1 MTTLDINNTP
11 AGGAV
16 LDAIAANTHTFDTP
30 IVRGE
35 QTITHVTLA
44 KPSAGALRGTSL
56 AALVNLDVDALRKVL
71 PRISTPTLTE
81 MDVTLMDPADL
92 VALGGIFAGFF
103 DAEGAESEHGIPER
117 VEDAMADVATVFG
130 WTPRDMDDLSLSEL
144 MDWRERARIRSGH
157 E

>member
-81 MDVTLMDPADL
+81 MDVTLMDPATSWHW
-92 VALGGIFAGFF
+92 GG
-103 DAEGAESEHGIPER
+103 SSP
-117 VEDAMADVATVFG
+117 VF
-130 WTPRDMDDLSLSEL
+130 
-144 MDWRERARIRSGH
+144 
-157 E
+157 